1 MHIMPRF
8 SRPVCLFLVLALTAA
23 MFTGCASKQ
32 SAEQQQVATKVE
44 PQKKKGL
51 ELNPLKWP
59 WNPMEWSTYGFREKY
74 NFKVGNMWVIKP
86 PRELNP
92 SQIVVVRQ
100 LAKVPDQ
107 PQTQPTI
114 NMLYDD
120 YVGQKEIGK
129 VDGVNSTV
137 SNEPAAQGMQMLV
150 IDLVT
155 SDALLRDADGRE
167 YPSEVDPALT
177 RKLINLTMERDFIAA
192 RKTKL
197 KNVNEDQWAYRTV
210 IQEAGSDE
218 KPLRRNWKVSENT
231 NNPNL
236 TEVQRLLTNAFEVA
250 HRAVHPLS
258 ESVDL
263 LK

>member
-1 MHIMPRF
+1 
-8 SRPVCLFLVLALTAA
+8 
-23 MFTGCASKQ
+23 
-32 SAEQQQVATKVE
+32 
-44 PQKKKGL
+44 
-51 ELNPLKWP
+51 
-59 WNPMEWSTYGFREKY
+59 
-74 NFKVGNMWVIKP
+74 MWVVKP

-92 SQIVVVRQ
+92 SQIVVVRE
-100 LAKVPDQ
+100 LASMPDAPQVQ
-107 PQTQPTI
+107 PPVTS
-114 NMLYDD
+114 LYDE

-129 VDGVNSTV
+129 VDGVNNAPTAKQQV
-137 SNEPAAQGMQMLV
+137 QGMQMLV

-177 RKLINLTMERDFIAA
+177 RQLIDLTMERDFIAA
-192 RKTKL
+192 RNTKV
-197 KNVNEDQWAYRTV
+197 KEVNTDQWAYRTV
-210 IQEAGSDE
+210 IQEVDSDE
-218 KPLRRNWKVSENT
+218 KPLRRNWTVSQNT
-231 NNPNL
+231 NNTNL